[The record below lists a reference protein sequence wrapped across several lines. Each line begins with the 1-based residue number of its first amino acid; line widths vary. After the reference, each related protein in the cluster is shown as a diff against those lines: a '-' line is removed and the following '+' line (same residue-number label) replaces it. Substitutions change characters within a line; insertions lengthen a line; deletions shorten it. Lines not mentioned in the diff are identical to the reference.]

1 MSSWKEYKQSIQN
14 EMESKRKYM
23 NSEIKNDIKEL
34 KRLITRYIENGGQSQ
49 TDDTNPDYLKIVALS
64 NKIKKA
70 KDDFFKINDD
80 VAGKIKEL
88 ATSQDIGK
96 LLSENGIIQ
105 QDIQQLEKKK
115 KETDI
120 DAETAKERADLLRSS
135 KSEVSSHQLFMTTRP
150 IKKALIPV
158 LWTLSFLFV
167 IIGIII
173 FRRFM
178 PELAA
183 SSVAPSVPTA
193 MGTTTGIFQDPR
205 VWMSLTGA
213 SIIVIIILILKT
225 TGVIGQKK

>member
-23 NSEIKNDIKEL
+23 NTEIKNDIKEL

-49 TDDTNPDYLKIVALS
+49 ADDTNPDYLKITALS
-64 NKIKKA
+64 AKIKKA

-80 VAGKIKEL
+80 IAGKIKEL

-105 QDIQQLEKKK
+105 QDIQQLEKQK

-120 DAETAKERADLLRSS
+120 DAETARERADLLRSS
-135 KSEVSSHQLFMTTRP
+135 KKEVSSHQLFMTTRP
-150 IKKALIPV
+150 IKKGLIPV
-158 LWTLSFLFV
+158 LWVLSFLFV
-167 IIGIII
+167 IVGIII

-178 PELAA
+178 PELAL
-183 SSVAPSVPTA
+183 PTTQTPTPT
-193 MGTTTGIFQDPR
+193 GLETTTGVFQDPR

-213 SIIVIIILILKT
+213 SIIVIIVLILKT

>member
-23 NSEIKNDIKEL
+23 NTEIKNDIKEL

-49 TDDTNPDYLKIVALS
+49 ADDTNPDYLKITALS
-64 NKIKKA
+64 TKIKKA

-80 VAGKIKEL
+80 IAGKIKEL

-105 QDIQQLEKKK
+105 QDIQQLEKQK

-135 KSEVSSHQLFMTTRP
+135 KEEVSSHQLFMTTRP
-150 IKKALIPV
+150 IKKSLIPV
-158 LWTLSFLFV
+158 LWVLSFLFV
-167 IIGIII
+167 IVGIII

-183 SSVAPSVPTA
+183 SAVPTPTA
-193 MGTTTGIFQDPR
+193 LGTTTGVFQDPR

-213 SIIVIIILILKT
+213 SIIVIIVLILKT